1 MPQPKP
7 KPEPVVTPVE
17 EEPKKWMGIDI
28 PEWWPFGQ
36 ETNKSPLALKST
48 NHHFEHPGM
57 MGTTTKDL
65 DDEIDFDDETLF

>member
-1 MPQPKP
+1 
-7 KPEPVVTPVE
+7 
-17 EEPKKWMGIDI
+17 MGIDI
-28 PEWWPFGQ
+28 PEWWPFDQ

-48 NHHFEHPGM
+48 NHQFEHPGM